1 MTGTLHEWA
10 LAEAIVF
17 AIEEEARKRN
27 SKVIEVVE
35 IVLGELQNIDEEIF
49 EFALNELV
57 STLREHGI
65 DIHKLSIVR
74 EDAVFKCLRCGY
86 TWRLRDT
93 DLSDDVREAIHF
105 VPDVARVYIRCPNCG
120 SHDFEIIA
128 GRGVYIKRL
137 VFG

>member
-1 MTGTLHEWA
+1 VTGALHEWA

-27 SKVIEVVE
+27 SKVIEVAEV
-35 IVLGELQNIDEEIF
+35 VLGELQNVDKEIF

-57 STLREHGI
+57 NTLREHGI
-65 DIHKLSIVR
+65 DVHKLSIVH
-74 EDAVFKCLRCGY
+74 EDAVFKCLRCGHI
-86 TWRLRDT
+86 WKLRDT

-105 VPDVARVYIRCPNCG
+105 VPDVARVYIRCPDCG

-128 GRGVYIKRL
+128 
-137 VFG
+137 